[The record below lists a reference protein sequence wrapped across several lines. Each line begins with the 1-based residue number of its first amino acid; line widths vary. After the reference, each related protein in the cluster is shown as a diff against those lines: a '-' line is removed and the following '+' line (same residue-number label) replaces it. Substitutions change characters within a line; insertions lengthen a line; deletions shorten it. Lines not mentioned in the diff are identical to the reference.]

1 MNFIS
6 DVVCQNHH
14 TNLNVYTSKN
24 SSPFKNI
31 SFEKIKIRRY
41 GIISVNPFVR
51 YFSYVYYNFFCTL
64 HLIISRPD
72 IVLVYETLS
81 ICPAFI
87 YKLLF
92 PSKRIHIHYHEY
104 ISPLEKKRSSYYMKM
119 LFKCEEKLLVNAT
132 CSHTNVDRKTLF
144 LRDNKYL
151 KEDQVKVYPNLPP
164 THWWENYG
172 KNKKNR
178 ITSPIKLVYVG
189 SLDNDTM
196 FLTELLDWV
205 NNNKHKLH
213 LTLISQ
219 QYNEKTLQLINDSLS
234 PNIILKEAIDY
245 YDLPNE
251 LINYDV
257 GLVIYKGHIPNYI
270 YTVPNK
276 VYEYLSIGLTVLADK
291 CLNTTASLNLGPI
304 KIIDYRKLSQINLS
318 DLFSSKFLLSSDI
331 YTNESLYRDLFHNQS
346 CQIS

>member
-6 DVVCQNHH
+6 DTVCHNRY

-24 SSPFKNI
+24 SSPFNNI
-31 SFEKIKIRRY
+31 SLENIKIRRF
-41 GIISVNPFVR
+41 GVISVNPFVR
-51 YFSYVYYNFFCTL
+51 YFSYVYYNFFCSL

-87 YKLLF
+87 YNLIF
-92 PSKRIHIHYHEY
+92 PGKRIHIHYHEY
-104 ISPLEKKRSSYYMKM
+104 ISPLEKKRSSFYMKL
-119 LFKCEEKLLVNAT
+119 LFKMEQKLLFNST
-132 CSHTNVDRKTLF
+132 CSQTNVDRKTLF

-172 KNKKNR
+172 KNKKN
-178 ITSPIKLVYVG
+178 SFNNPIKLVYVG
-189 SLDNDTM
+189 SLDADTM
-196 FLTELLDWV
+196 YLIELLDWV
-205 NNNKHKLH
+205 KNNRDLLH

-270 YTVPNK
+270 YNVPNK
-276 VYEYLSIGLTVLADK
+276 VYEYLSCGLMVLADK
-291 CLNTTASLNLGPI
+291 CLKTTSSLNLDSI
-304 KIIDYRKLSQINLS
+304 KIIDFKKLDDINLK
-318 DLFSSKFLLSSDI
+318 DLVISIDDWS
-331 YTNESLYRDLFHNQS
+331 FHNPDYKYM
-346 CQIS
+346 ISDFHSLKL